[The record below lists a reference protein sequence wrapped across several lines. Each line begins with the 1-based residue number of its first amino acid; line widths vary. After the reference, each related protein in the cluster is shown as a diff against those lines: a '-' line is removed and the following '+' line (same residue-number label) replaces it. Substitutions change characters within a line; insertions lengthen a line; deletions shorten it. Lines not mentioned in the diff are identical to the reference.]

1 MIGPQKQGAPRDAA
15 PRDARAVV
23 CTSAASGASGKGAE
37 AMESAGGVVFR
48 DKKAEALADL
58 DGRIGLLE
66 AFPFGLQHVLAMFV
80 ANLAP
85 IAIIVAAAG
94 LSEDMRAV
102 LIQNAMLIAGIGTF
116 IQLYPL
122 WRVGSGL
129 SIVMG
134 ISFTFVTVACTVA
147 ATQGYGALIGAVIV
161 GGVLEGVLGLFAQYW
176 RRIITPIVAA
186 VVVTAIGFSLLGV
199 GAASFGGGTDAPDF
213 GSPVNLALGT
223 ISLVACLVFQG
234 LAKGSTKQLSV
245 LFGLVVG
252 YVVAIPLGK
261 VDFSGFAGMQLVSLP
276 ALMPVMP
283 EFNPSAILSITL
295 LSLVSATETVGDC
308 SALTAVALRRSPTD
322 KELSGAVAAD
332 GLVSTLSGCFGCSP
346 VTSFSQNVGLVAMT
360 GVVNRRAIATGAAV
374 LVLAGF
380 VPAVSLVFASLPE
393 AVLGGCTVMMFGN
406 IIVSGFQMIA
416 NAGFSQRNITIA
428 ALSLAVGIGFTQM
441 GDIFT
446 VLPELLQS
454 VFADNCVAVTF
465 VVAIAASL
473 LLPKDAQVEGPLVT
487 HNEGVGSPA
496 GETLYDVPGEM
507 PGEMPEAVACDSAAD
522 LAREAAFG
530 GTGDGA
536 EAERVEKTERTAAE

>member
-234 LAKGSTKQLSV
+234 LAKGSPR
-245 LFGLVVG
+245 
-252 YVVAIPLGK
+252 AR
-261 VDFSGFAGMQLVSLP
+261 
-276 ALMPVMP
+276 
-283 EFNPSAILSITL
+283 PSSCRCCL
-295 LSLVSATETVGDC
+295 
-308 SALTAVALRRSPTD
+308 
-322 KELSGAVAAD
+322 
-332 GLVSTLSGCFGCSP
+332 
-346 VTSFSQNVGLVAMT
+346 
-360 GVVNRRAIATGAAV
+360 
-374 LVLAGF
+374 
-380 VPAVSLVFASLPE
+380 
-393 AVLGGCTVMMFGN
+393 
-406 IIVSGFQMIA
+406 
-416 NAGFSQRNITIA
+416 
-428 ALSLAVGIGFTQM
+428 ALSWAMWWPFRSARSISPG
-441 GDIFT
+441 
-446 VLPELLQS
+446 S
-454 VFADNCVAVTF
+454 RAC
-465 VVAIAASL
+465 SSCRCR
-473 LLPKDAQVEGPLVT
+473 PL
-487 HNEGVGSPA
+487 
-496 GETLYDVPGEM
+496 
-507 PGEMPEAVACDSAAD
+507 C
-522 LAREAAFG
+522 R
-530 GTGDGA
+530 
-536 EAERVEKTERTAAE
+536 

>member
-161 GGVLEGVLGLFAQYW
+161 GGVHGGGSRPVRAVLAAHHHAYRGGCGGDGHRLLAFGRGRGLL
-176 RRIITPIVAA
+176 RRGHGRTRFRVAA
-186 VVVTAIGFSLLGV
+186 STWRWEPSRLWPALS
-199 GAASFGGGTDAPDF
+199 SK
-213 GSPVNLALGT
+213 GSPRARPSSCRCCLALSWAMWWPFRSARS
-223 ISLVACLVFQG
+223 ISPGSRAC
-234 LAKGSTKQLSV
+234 SSCRCR
-245 LFGLVVG
+245 
-252 YVVAIPLGK
+252 PL
-261 VDFSGFAGMQLVSLP
+261 
-276 ALMPVMP
+276 
-283 EFNPSAILSITL
+283 
-295 LSLVSATETVGDC
+295 C
-308 SALTAVALRRSPTD
+308 R
-322 KELSGAVAAD
+322 
-332 GLVSTLSGCFGCSP
+332 
-346 VTSFSQNVGLVAMT
+346 
-360 GVVNRRAIATGAAV
+360 
-374 LVLAGF
+374 
-380 VPAVSLVFASLPE
+380 
-393 AVLGGCTVMMFGN
+393 
-406 IIVSGFQMIA
+406 
-416 NAGFSQRNITIA
+416 
-428 ALSLAVGIGFTQM
+428 
-441 GDIFT
+441 
-446 VLPELLQS
+446 
-454 VFADNCVAVTF
+454 
-465 VVAIAASL
+465 
-473 LLPKDAQVEGPLVT
+473 
-487 HNEGVGSPA
+487 
-496 GETLYDVPGEM
+496 
-507 PGEMPEAVACDSAAD
+507 
-522 LAREAAFG
+522 
-530 GTGDGA
+530 
-536 EAERVEKTERTAAE
+536 

>member
-295 LSLVSATETVGDC
+295 LFLVSATETVGDC
-308 SALTAVALRRSPTD
+308 SALT
-322 KELSGAVAAD
+322 
-332 GLVSTLSGCFGCSP
+332 
-346 VTSFSQNVGLVAMT
+346 
-360 GVVNRRAIATGAAV
+360 
-374 LVLAGF
+374 
-380 VPAVSLVFASLPE
+380 
-393 AVLGGCTVMMFGN
+393 
-406 IIVSGFQMIA
+406 
-416 NAGFSQRNITIA
+416 

>member
-295 LSLVSATETVGDC
+295 LFLVSATETVGDC

-332 GLVSTLSGCFGCSP
+332 RARVH
-346 VTSFSQNVGLVAMT
+346 VVGLFRLLAGHLLLAERGACGHDRRGESSRHRHGGGSAGARGVRTRGEPRVRLAARGGARRLHGHDVRQHHRERLPDDRQCGLLAAQHHDCGAVAGRRHRVHANGGHLHGAPRAFAI
-360 GVVNRRAIATGAAV
+360 GVCRQLRGRDVCGGHCRELAASQRRAGGRAA
-374 LVLAGF
+374 
-380 VPAVSLVFASLPE
+380 
-393 AVLGGCTVMMFGN
+393 
-406 IIVSGFQMIA
+406 
-416 NAGFSQRNITIA
+416 R
-428 ALSLAVGIGFTQM
+428 
-441 GDIFT
+441 
-446 VLPELLQS
+446 
-454 VFADNCVAVTF
+454 
-465 VVAIAASL
+465 
-473 LLPKDAQVEGPLVT
+473 DAQ
-487 HNEGVGSPA
+487 
-496 GETLYDVPGEM
+496 
-507 PGEMPEAVACDSAAD
+507 
-522 LAREAAFG
+522 
-530 GTGDGA
+530 
-536 EAERVEKTERTAAE
+536 